1 MRPSRGVDWVLKSF
15 AQWLEKFLQEEGAV
29 GFVKGLLGLVAFGA
43 VLSTLF
49 GPVAIRS
56 AFVVAAIV
64 LVLLLVVHLSTR
76 VAKLESDSREYRAL
90 LSTYCKMLTELQPS
104 VFDIKVWEQVAVIE
118 ANGDTKEFITVTAV
132 IRGADA
138 DFFRLVFGAGWDQP
152 KAIQKDVT
160 ARVRSLEVDGTEGP
174 SFVVTS
180 HWRDDGKLDM
190 VSHFHSPAEVD
201 SEVRLKME
209 WTWPKK
215 CVPLMVHKKPDRFV
229 FYFRQ
234 PVERATYKIVL
245 PPGVDVRWGVVSLN
259 RVRDDYDIVPTNT
272 GGRTEI
278 KLTLNNLPA
287 DRKVGMLLELKR

>member
-1 MRPSRGVDWVLKSF
+1 LLKSF
-15 AQWLEKFLQEEGAV
+15 AQWLEKFLHEEGAV

-49 GPVAIRS
+49 GSVAIRA
-56 AFVVAAIV
+56 AFIVAALFLV
-64 LVLLLVVHLSTR
+64 FVLLVHLTSR
-76 VAKLESDSREYRAL
+76 VSKLESDSREYRAL

-104 VFDIKVWEQVAVIE
+104 VFDIKVWEQEAVIE
-118 ANGDTKEFITVTAV
+118 PNGDTREYITVTAV
-132 IRGADA
+132 IRVADA

-152 KAIQKDVT
+152 KAFQKEVT

-174 SFVVTS
+174 SFLVTS

-209 WTWPKK
+209 WTWPRK
-215 CVPLMVHKKPDRFV
+215 CVPLMVYKRPDRFV

-245 PPGVDVRWGVVSLN
+245 PTGADVRWGVVSLN
-259 RVRDDYDIVPTNT
+259 PVRDDFTIVPSTT
-272 GGRTEI
+272 AGRTEI
-278 KLTLNNLPA
+278 KLTINNLPA
-287 DRKVGMLLELKR
+287 DRKVGMMLELKK

>member
-1 MRPSRGVDWVLKSF
+1 MLRSF

-49 GPVAIRS
+49 GPVAIRT
-56 AFVVAAIV
+56 AFVVGAIG
-64 LVLLLVVHLSTR
+64 LVLLPLVHLTAR
-76 VAKLESDSREYRAL
+76 VAKLETETREYRKL
-90 LSTYCKMLTELQPS
+90 LSTYCEMLTELQS
-104 VFDIKVWEQVAVIE
+104 SIFDIKVWEQEAVIE
-118 ANGDTKEFITVTAV
+118 ANGDTNEFITITAT

-152 KAIQKDVT
+152 KAFQKEVT

-174 SFVVTS
+174 SFLVTS
-180 HWRDDGKLDM
+180 HWRDDGRFDM

-229 FYFRQ
+229 FKFRR

-245 PPGVDVRWGVVSLN
+245 PPGVDARWGVVSLN
-259 RVRDDYDIVPTNT
+259 KMRDDYDIVSSTT
-272 GGRTEI
+272 GNRTEI

-287 DRKVGMLLELKR
+287 NRKVGMMLELKK

>member
-1 MRPSRGVDWVLKSF
+1 LLRSF
-15 AQWLEKFLQEEGAV
+15 AQWLEKFLQDEGAV
-29 GFVKGLLGLVAFGA
+29 GFVKGLLGLVGFGA

-49 GPVAIRS
+49 GSVAIRT
-56 AFVVAAIV
+56 AFVIGAIV
-64 LVLLLVVHLSTR
+64 LVLLLLVHLTAR
-76 VAKLESDSREYRAL
+76 VTKLEAESREYRKL
-90 LSTYCKMLTELQPS
+90 LSTYCEMLTELQS
-104 VFDIKVWEQVAVIE
+104 SIFDIKVWDQEAVIE

-132 IRGADA
+132 IREADA
-138 DFFRLVFGAGWDQP
+138 DFFRLVFGAGWNQP
-152 KAIQKDVT
+152 KAFQKEVT

-174 SFVVTS
+174 SFLVTS
-180 HWRDDGKLDM
+180 HWRDDGRLDM

-229 FYFRQ
+229 FSFRR

-259 RVRDDYDIVPTNT
+259 KMRDDYDIVSSTAA
-272 GGRTEI
+272 GRTEI
-278 KLTLNNLPA
+278 KLTLKNLPA
-287 DRKVGMLLELKR
+287 NRKVGMMLELKK